1 MLAKKTNNSQ
11 ATLGKVT
18 TDTDSGYSGYLKRRG
33 KLGFYSKTFCVFKD
47 KQFQLFKITNLKKP
61 DVVITINQYT
71 SIHVVNS
78 NSDGKVLK
86 FVVGNSD
93 EESVTLTSCDGK
105 EDEMLKWILLLRSA
119 TYDDSKVSMD
129 DFNIILVIGRG
140 YYGKVMLCQKK
151 DTNEIYAIKTIHKDR
166 LVQSKNIYTVL
177 RERNILAKARNPF
190 LVSLYYAF
198 QTESKFYLVLE
209 YVPGGELFH
218 RLQTEC
224 KIPVN
229 QVKLYI
235 AEVAIALDYLH
246 SIGIVYRDLKPENIL
261 ITPQGHIKLTDFGL
275 SKDLD
280 NEDKT
285 NTFCGTPE
293 YASPEVIK
301 RDYYGKEIDWWALGV
316 LTFELLYGRLPFES
330 KNKAKL
336 FYNIIN
342 KEPAFPFFIDQVSAS
357 FIKMLLVK
365 DPTKRAGFKQI
376 KKHPFMKG
384 LDFDAVAQLR
394 MEPEYIPQVESD
406 PTKQVPQNFDSDV
419 IKELPIDSYAQ
430 SVASSAQHFNGFS
443 FVAGK
448 EDSD

>member
-1 MLAKKTNNSQ
+1 MLAKQKNDSKVSIPDKD
-11 ATLGKVT
+11 LGYK
-18 TDTDSGYSGYLKRRG
+18 GYLKKKG
-33 KLGFYSKTFCVFKD
+33 KLGFYNKIFCVFKD
-47 KQFQLFKITNLKKP
+47 KEFQMFKITNLRKP
-61 DVVITINQYT
+61 DSVIPINQDT
-71 SIHVVNS
+71 TIQVVNS
-78 NSDGKVLK
+78 TSDGKVLK
-86 FVVGNSD
+86 FIVGNSED
-93 EESVTLTSCDGK
+93 NTVTLTSCDGK
-105 EDEMLKWILLLRSA
+105 EDEMLKWILFLRSA

-129 DFNIILVIGRG
+129 DFDIISVIGRG
-140 YYGKVMLCQKK
+140 YYGKVMLVQKK
-151 DTNEIYAIKTIHKDR
+151 DTRQLYAIKTIHKDR

-198 QTESKFYLVLE
+198 QTDTKFYLVLE

-229 QVKLYI
+229 QVRLYI
-235 AEVAIALDYLH
+235 AEVAIALNYLH

-261 ITPQGHIKLTDFGL
+261 ISSQGHIKLTDFGL

-280 NEDKT
+280 NDDKT

-301 RDYYGKEIDWWALGV
+301 RDYYGKEIDWWAVGV

-336 FYNIIN
+336 FYNILN
-342 KEPAFPFFIDQVSAS
+342 KEPAFPFFIDQTSAS

-365 DPTKRAGFKQI
+365 DPKMRAGFKQI
-376 KKHPFMKG
+376 KRHPFMKHI
-384 LDFDAVAQLR
+384 DFDAVAQLHT
-394 MEPEYIPQVESD
+394 EPEFIPQIEKD
-406 PTKQVPQNFDSDV
+406 PLRQIPQNFDSDV
-419 IKELPIDSYAQ
+419 LKELPIDSVAQ

-443 FVAGK
+443 FVANK

>member
-1 MLAKKTNNSQ
+1 MLAKQKNDSK
-11 ATLGKVT
+11 ASIPDK
-18 TDTDSGYSGYLKRRG
+18 DSGYKGYLKKKG
-33 KLGFYSKTFCVFKD
+33 KLGFYNKIFCVFKD
-47 KQFQLFKITNLKKP
+47 KEFQMFKITNLRKP
-61 DVVITINQYT
+61 DSVIPINQDT
-71 SIHVVNS
+71 TIQVVNS
-78 NSDGKVLK
+78 TSDGKVLK
-86 FVVGNSD
+86 FIVGNSED
-93 EESVTLTSCDGK
+93 NTATLTSCDGK

-129 DFNIILVIGRG
+129 DFDIISVIGRG
-140 YYGKVMLCQKK
+140 YYGKVMLVQKK
-151 DTNEIYAIKTIHKDR
+151 DTKQLYAIKTIHKDR

-198 QTESKFYLVLE
+198 QTDTKFYLVLE

-229 QVKLYI
+229 QVRLYI
-235 AEVAIALDYLH
+235 AEVAIALNYLH

-261 ITPQGHIKLTDFGL
+261 ISPQGHIKLTDFGL

-280 NEDKT
+280 NDDKT

-301 RDYYGKEIDWWALGV
+301 RDYYGKEIDWWAVGV

-336 FYNIIN
+336 FYNILN
-342 KEPAFPFFIDQVSAS
+342 KEPAFPFFIDQTSAS

-365 DPTKRAGFKQI
+365 DPKMRAGFKQI
-376 KKHPFMKG
+376 KRHPFMKDI
-384 LDFDAVAQLR
+384 DFDAVAQLHT
-394 MEPEYIPQVESD
+394 EPEFIPQIEKD
-406 PTKQVPQNFDSDV
+406 PLRQIPQNFDSDV
-419 IKELPIDSYAQ
+419 LKELPIDSVAH

-443 FVAGK
+443 FVANK